1 MFTVARNKD
10 GEPLQLGETG
20 KNEFRQLNALFLN
33 CFKGKGRQKDSAIV
47 RIQYQPIVQRVQR
60 KVGER
65 LQFDKA
71 DEDKDPSRD
80 DSTNMQTLNGEF
92 CSVLLCMHICA
103 LCMYAL

>member
-1 MFTVARNKD
+1 MENHSNWGRQV
-10 GEPLQLGETG
+10 
-20 KNEFRQLNALFLN
+20 KNEFRQLNTLFLT

-47 RIQYQPIVQRVQR
+47 KIQHQPIVQHVQR
-60 KVGER
+60 KVGEC

-80 DSTNMQTLNGEF
+80 DGVNMHTLEGEF